1 MVGVVLVHD
10 MQEEEEE
17 EEKLRRQGAA
27 DVQLSV
33 DVDHQYVT
41 LAHGPEG
48 VGGGEQFFWGKNWRI
63 SKVLLLLFALAWVAA
78 LVFKV
83 GVMRRSVIDKE
94 AVDFTALVSS
104 SSSVAAAAAHI
115 DTFTSDHTPP
125 ESVLPYP
132 TRRPAFHVRPK
143 SNWISGNYSPAS
155 RCCVLDLE
163 ICIYVIFR
171 ENESCETSDRSSFD
185 LILWVCFFFFPC
197 CLSTCSSMCCEFDVG
212 LLHRGRQILV
222 VRTSSSS
229 TFQLCECK
237 FCSSGCRDRT
247 DRRKCL
253 ELMDRFID
261 CVVVQALST
270 SMACTTF
277 STSTIP
283 LEPTGEATCHGDIPP
298 LQISCTGLSWVP
310 LWSLPNGT
318 TSMELGQV
326 LLQW

>member
-83 GVMRRSVIDKE
+83 GVMRRSIIDKE

-104 SSSVAAAAAHI
+104 SSSVAAAAAAHHV

-185 LILWVCFFFFPC
+185 LILWVCFFFSLLFV
-197 CLSTCSSMCCEFDVG
+197 DV
-212 LLHRGRQILV
+212 
-222 VRTSSSS
+222 
-229 TFQLCECK
+229 F
-237 FCSSGCRDRT
+237 FY
-247 DRRKCL
+247 
-253 ELMDRFID
+253 
-261 CVVVQALST
+261 
-270 SMACTTF
+270 
-277 STSTIP
+277 
-283 LEPTGEATCHGDIPP
+283 
-298 LQISCTGLSWVP
+298 
-310 LWSLPNGT
+310 
-318 TSMELGQV
+318 V
-326 LLQW
+326 LRI

>member
-10 MQEEEEE
+10 MEE

-48 VGGGEQFFWGKNWRI
+48 VGGGEQFFWGKNRRI
-63 SKVLLLLFALAWVAA
+63 SKVLLLLFVLAWVAA

-94 AVDFTALVSS
+94 AVDFTVLVSS
-104 SSSVAAAAAHI
+104 SSSVAAAAAAAAAAHV

-171 ENESCETSDRSSFD
+171 ENESCETSD
-185 LILWVCFFFFPC
+185 
-197 CLSTCSSMCCEFDVG
+197 
-212 LLHRGRQILV
+212 
-222 VRTSSSS
+222 
-229 TFQLCECK
+229 
-237 FCSSGCRDRT
+237 
-247 DRRKCL
+247 
-253 ELMDRFID
+253 
-261 CVVVQALST
+261 
-270 SMACTTF
+270 
-277 STSTIP
+277 
-283 LEPTGEATCHGDIPP
+283 
-298 LQISCTGLSWVP
+298 
-310 LWSLPNGT
+310 
-318 TSMELGQV
+318 
-326 LLQW
+326 